1 MSSTTRRSKTPS
13 DEFTHS
19 LLMEI
24 QPYLLKGN
32 YKGGLVIAKRAL
44 KQYPESFVCLYQY
57 AKLLGDWADELP
69 EAKKRKFKHEA
80 ADILKDLTKRMSGQ
94 SVKMRFGA
102 CLNYYYQASAYQEM
116 YAYGARFMKHDK
128 RQGLYAQALGS
139 GLLAE
144 EKYLGGEMARAK
156 TWAKK
161 SISAW
166 EKYGMKGEK
175 YYFAHYSYAKAF
187 AIAGDKK
194 SALAS
199 LKNAART
206 SKRPL
211 TDWEFKDVLQ
221 MIEKL

>member
-1 MSSTTRRSKTPS
+1 MPSTQDSKTPS
-13 DEFTHS
+13 AEFTQS
-19 LLMEI
+19 LLNEI

-32 YKGGLVIAKRAL
+32 YKDGLVVAKRAL

-69 EAKKRKFKHEA
+69 EAKKKKFKREA

-94 SVKMRFGA
+94 TAAMRFGA
-102 CLNYYYQASAYQEM
+102 CLNYYYQSYGFREM
-116 YAYGARFMKHDK
+116 YAFGARFRRHDK
-128 RQGLYAQALGS
+128 RKGLYAQALGA

-144 EKYLGGEMARAK
+144 EYHQKAK
-156 TWAKK
+156 KAQAVSWAKK
-161 SISAW
+161 SVFAW
-166 EKYGMKGEK
+166 EKYGLKGET
-175 YYFAHYSYAKAF
+175 YYFAHYSHAKAL
-187 AIAGDKK
+187 AIAGEKK
-194 SALAS
+194 PALAS